1 MRKVQEVKTEE
12 KKQLE
17 EAFVLWKNKAKSGL
31 EYLSGKDLN
40 DKKLVAFFNTKKE
53 NPKEPDIRIYNTD
66 EKGSRKD
73 EVAVLWENIDKKDE
87 KYLTGSTTEKEKLVA
102 WYGKENEE
110 KRPYVR
116 AYFQDN
122 E

>member
-1 MRKVQEVKTEE
+1 MRKVQEVKVEE

-31 EYLSGKDLN
+31 DYLSGKDLN
-40 DKKLVAFFNTKKE
+40 GNKLVGFFNTKKE

-66 EKGSRKD
+66 EKGSAKD
-73 EVAVLWENIDKKDE
+73 EVASLWENIDKKDE
-87 KYLTGSTTEKEKLVA
+87 KYLTGSTNEKEKLVA

-110 KRPYVR
+110 KRPFIR